1 MKFPRE
7 EERDTEGEEE
17 NRYRDRGEVKEMNK
31 QKFRVHFTGV

>member
-7 EERDTEGEEE
+7 EERDADGEEE
-17 NRYRDRGEVKEMNK
+17 NRDRDRGEVKEMNK

>member
-7 EERDTEGEEE
+7 ERDADGEEE
-17 NRYRDRGEVKEMNK
+17 NRDRGEVKEMNK

>member
-7 EERDTEGEEE
+7 EEQDAEGEEE
-17 NRYRDRGEVKEMNK
+17 NRDGDRGEEKEMNK